1 MENLDV
7 RLSRIPA
14 EGIDLAKSLNSG
26 QVFHWT
32 QCGGGFVGAINQ
44 EPCYLE
50 QSGNELLVSKG
61 LVAQVRRYLALDHR
75 IDEIQSTFPK
85 DPTLK
90 AAVRYASGLRI
101 LRQPVWECLAT
112 FLTSALKQVAHI
124 RSISVLI
131 RERYGKKLRVV
142 GTTVFSYPGPEV
154 LAKLPLDDL
163 LACRLGFRAA
173 NLLPPAR
180 MVPSCKLALPALT
193 NLSSDQT
200 GT

>member
-7 RLSRIPA
+7 RLSRISA
-14 EGIDLAKSLNSG
+14 EGIELAKSLNSG

-32 QCGGGFVGAINQ
+32 QSGGGFVGAIDQ

-61 LVAQVRRYLALDHR
+61 LVAQVRRYLALDHP
-75 IDEIQSTFPK
+75 IDEIHSTFPK

-90 AAVRYASGLRI
+90 AAVRYASGIRI

-124 RSISVLI
+124 RSISLLI
-131 RERYGKKLRVV
+131 RERYGKKLRVAA
-142 GTTVFSYPGPEV
+142 TTVFSYPPPNF
-154 LAKLPLDDL
+154 LPKFPLDDL
-163 LACRLGFRAA
+163 LSSRLSF
-173 NLLPPAR
+173 P
-180 MVPSCKLALPALT
+180 
-193 NLSSDQT
+193 
-200 GT
+200 